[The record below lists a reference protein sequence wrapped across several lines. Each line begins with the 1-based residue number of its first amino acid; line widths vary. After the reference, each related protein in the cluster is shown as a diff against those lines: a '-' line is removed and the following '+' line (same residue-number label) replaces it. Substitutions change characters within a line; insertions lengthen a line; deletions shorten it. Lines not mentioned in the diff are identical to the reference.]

1 VVIAVTASTLVRA
14 LDEQPLCVLAFMVV
28 IPVKAHASQSEERIL
43 EGGFT
48 TIRPRYAIILA
59 TGAIAVLPLQPE
71 PIRPAKLPQK
81 RAEQS
86 KRAKAIIA
94 RMCLP
99 GGCPIGAAHGGSA
112 CAKRGMACG
121 RLDADR
127 PEALGSPVS
136 HVQLANS
143 TGSARRMALGAGGA
157 TCRGVGQ
164 RSWIAGFDHGWL
176 VGSKTMH

>member
-1 VVIAVTASTLVRA
+1 MGIACEASTLVRA
-14 LDEQPLCVLAFMVV
+14 LDEGPLCVLAFMAVT
-28 IPVKAHASQSEERIL
+28 L

-59 TGAIAVLPLQPE
+59 TGAIAVLPLLPE

-81 RAEQS
+81 RADQS

-112 CAKRGMACG
+112 CAK
-121 RLDADR
+121 
-127 PEALGSPVS
+127 PS
-136 HVQLANS
+136 NS
-143 TGSARRMALGAGGA
+143 TLWSAAAY
-157 TCRGVGQ
+157 RGP
-164 RSWIAGFDHGWL
+164 SWHGMWQA
-176 VGSKTMH
+176 